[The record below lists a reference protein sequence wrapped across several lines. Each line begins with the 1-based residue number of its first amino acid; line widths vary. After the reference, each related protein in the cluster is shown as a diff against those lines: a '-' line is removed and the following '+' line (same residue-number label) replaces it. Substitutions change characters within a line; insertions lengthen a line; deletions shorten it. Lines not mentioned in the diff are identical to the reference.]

1 VFLQQFPSKNT
12 VSKQLSRVAGGLR
25 WGGVEYAPL
34 LQDDTPETE
43 DMETQQ
49 GAGGLTERSP
59 ILNPGSKMW
68 SIHNRR
74 FFLGSFLAVEIIGV
88 TLVAMT
94 IAWVEKYKG
103 GVEWGSTPLGIAF
116 NWHPILMTLSLIF
129 LYGNGALI
137 YRVIPPRDDNHKLLL
152 KCGHA
157 AIMLITFVAMVIGLQ
172 AAFDSHNYAK
182 PDPKPNMYTL
192 HSWIGLLA
200 ALLFGIQWALGFA
213 AFLFPKFSADLRALV
228 LHFHQFFGSSII
240 ILAGAAAV
248 MGHLEKAIWTL
259 GADYGK
265 KVPEA
270 NLVNCIG
277 IFIVL
282 FIMGVNFLITK
293 FSKEDVK
300 QKN

>member
-1 VFLQQFPSKNT
+1 M
-12 VSKQLSRVAGGLR
+12 G
-25 WGGVEYAPL
+25 
-34 LQDDTPETE
+34 
-43 DMETQQ
+43 
-49 GAGGLTERSP
+49 SP

-88 TLVAMT
+88 ALVAMT
-94 IAWVEKYKG
+94 IAWVEIYKG

-172 AAFDSHNYAK
+172 AAF
-182 PDPKPNMYTL
+182 
-192 HSWIGLLA
+192 
-200 ALLFGIQWALGFA
+200 GIHRALGFA
-213 AFLFPKFSADLRALV
+213 AFLFPKFSAALRALV

-240 ILAGAAAV
+240 VLAGAAAL
-248 MGHLEKAIWTL
+248 MGHLEKAIWSL
-259 GADYGK
+259 KGDYGK

>member
-1 VFLQQFPSKNT
+1 MG
-12 VSKQLSRVAGGLR
+12 VSKQLFRVEGGSR

-49 GAGGLTERSP
+49 GAGGLTEHSP

-74 FFLGSFLAVEIIGV
+74 FFLGSFLAVEIIGIA
-88 TLVAMT
+88 LVAMT

-103 GVEWGSTPLGIAF
+103 GVEWGNA
-116 NWHPILMTLSLIF
+116 
-129 LYGNGALI
+129 ALI

-157 AIMLITFVAMVIGLQ
+157 AIMLITFMAMVIGLQ
-172 AAFDSHNYAK
+172 AAFDSHNYAI
-182 PDPKPNMYTL
+182 PLKPNMYTL
-192 HSWIGLLA
+192 HSWVGLLA

-240 ILAGAAAV
+240 VLAGAAAL
-248 MGHLEKAIWTL
+248 MGHLEKAIWSL
-259 GADYGK
+259 KGDYGK

-270 NLVNCIG
+270 VLVNCIG